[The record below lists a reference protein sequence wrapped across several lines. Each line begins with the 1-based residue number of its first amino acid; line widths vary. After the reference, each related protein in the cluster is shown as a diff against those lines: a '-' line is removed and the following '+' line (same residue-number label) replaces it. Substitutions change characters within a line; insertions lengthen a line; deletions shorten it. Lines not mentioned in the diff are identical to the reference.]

1 MVEFSKM
8 RNPCTTCFWMR
19 YLGSMVVI
27 TSKALADN
35 FFLLL
40 VAKLMFCVVIS
51 GGLIDKLVRFIVMS
65 SIFADGKISYYFM
78 HSIHL
83 NRILKLLYVQSLK
96 YIRKCLSI
104 LVQLHKL
111 GWCWHLHPT
120 SDSRFLLDQQACL
133 GYLSILLTV
142 RSSNRK
148 INEFWLMP
156 MTTARSHAVVVA
168 VTVNISS
175 YCYWFHCKVLSR
187 RVCHPYYIAPL
198 V

>member
-35 FFLLL
+35 
-40 VAKLMFCVVIS
+40 
-51 GGLIDKLVRFIVMS
+51 
-65 SIFADGKISYYFM
+65 
-78 HSIHL
+78 
-83 NRILKLLYVQSLK
+83 
-96 YIRKCLSI
+96 
-104 LVQLHKL
+104 LHKKMSFHTGPASQTGMVL
-111 GWCWHLHPT
+111 ASSSHFRQSISSGST
-120 SDSRFLLDQQACL
+120 S
-133 GYLSILLTV
+133 LS
-142 RSSNRK
+142 
-148 INEFWLMP
+148 WLSFYP
-156 MTTARSHAVVVA
+156 FNRSHAVVVA

>member
-1 MVEFSKM
+1 MFKGAFSFICKVEFSKM

-35 FFLLL
+35 CFRCWSL
-40 VAKLMFCVVIS
+40 VPEIGAISS
-51 GGLIDKLVRFIVMS
+51 GGRDFDEI
-65 SIFADGKISYYFM
+65 
-78 HSIHL
+78 
-83 NRILKLLYVQSLK
+83 
-96 YIRKCLSI
+96 
-104 LVQLHKL
+104 
-111 GWCWHLHPT
+111 
-120 SDSRFLLDQQACL
+120 QACSL
-133 GYLSILLTV
+133 YSDEFDLCGWKNQKMSFHTGPASQTGMVLASSSHFRQSISSGSTSLS
-142 RSSNRK
+142 
-148 INEFWLMP
+148 WLSFYP
-156 MTTARSHAVVVA
+156 FNRSHAVVVA

>member
-1 MVEFSKM
+1 MKLRVGGLLHCGVFYFIVERNCGCGHWLCRISKWFISVEFSKM

-35 FFLLL
+35 SSQTGMVLASSSHFRQS
-40 VAKLMFCVVIS
+40 IS
-51 GGLIDKLVRFIVMS
+51 SGS
-65 SIFADGKISYYFM
+65 T
-78 HSIHL
+78 
-83 NRILKLLYVQSLK
+83 SLSW
-96 YIRKCLSI
+96 LSFY
-104 LVQLHKL
+104 
-111 GWCWHLHPT
+111 P
-120 SDSRFLLDQQACL
+120 F
-133 GYLSILLTV
+133 
-142 RSSNRK
+142 N
-148 INEFWLMP
+148 
-156 MTTARSHAVVVA
+156 RSHAVVVA